1 MRSLPVDDSMPAAV
15 REQLLREYSGRSP
28 KDVAR
33 IVSEARTGAPIE
45 AVPEVVQRDVQ
56 FTSMAAHG
64 KMNALIGS
72 SSIVIRTDI
81 AVDGGPPPDGRAVRY
96 FRLTYNVINS
106 TWIVLGNSNAYLYY
120 STWLP

>member
-1 MRSLPVDDSMPAAV
+1 MATYNFQLRGWHVALGIALVLAVIGRGIALRSLPVDDSMPAAV
-15 REQLLREYSGRSP
+15 RERLLRKYSGRGP

-33 IVSEARTGAPIE
+33 AVSEARTGAPIE

-72 SSIVIRTDI
+72 SSIVIRADI
-81 AVDGGPPPDGRAVRY
+81 AVDGGPPPDGRAVR
-96 FRLTYNVINS
+96 
-106 TWIVLGNSNAYLYY
+106 
-120 STWLP
+120 